1 MVKELIILRS
11 KQAQHWKEYKRKEGG
26 EEERGSG
33 KHMKV
38 IKYSP
43 RRKSLNFYK
52 VRQGELS
59 TKTSEVAHKVPPA
72 SSKNEFYAPFTFSL
86 FMELCW

>member
-1 MVKELIILRS
+1 
-11 KQAQHWKEYKRKEGG
+11 
-26 EEERGSG
+26 
-33 KHMKV
+33 MKV

-86 FMELCW
+86 FMELC